1 VTMRD
6 RILAGVAAT
15 VAVVG
20 AFWFLALHP
29 RLDHAS
35 KLSDQVS
42 QATVRRDQAEADA
55 AQAQAAKAAYSANY
69 ATVARLGKSVPVDDE
84 VPSLVYQLDTAAKAT
99 GIDFR
104 AVKLAGGAVGSPAA
118 ATQPSASAS
127 SSSTSG
133 STPASASA
141 TQTAVATL
149 PPGASIGPAG
159 FPSMPFS
166 FTFRGNFFT
175 LEHFLR
181 KVGGFTGISG
191 KQIRV
196 GGRLLTLDGISL
208 SAAPEG
214 FPHITASISATAFLV
229 PADQGAT
236 GGATP
241 TGPATTT
248 TAAEVTP

>member
-1 VTMRD
+1 VSARD
-6 RILAGVAAT
+6 RMLLGVLAT

-20 AFWFLALHP
+20 GFFFLAIRP
-29 RLDHAS
+29 RLNHAS
-35 KLSDQVS
+35 NLSDQVA
-42 QATVRRDQAEADA
+42 QAVQRRDQAEADA
-55 AQAQAAKAAYSANY
+55 AQARAARAAYSANY
-69 ATVARLGKSVPVDDE
+69 ATVTRLGKSVPVDDE
-84 VPSLVYQLDTAAKAT
+84 VPSLVYQLDTAAHAT

-104 AVKLAGGAVGSPAA
+104 AIKLAANAAGSPAA
-118 ATQPSASAS
+118 SPPTSNSTS
-127 SSSTSG
+127 SSGTK
-133 STPASASA
+133 PAAASA
-141 TQTAVATL
+141 TQTAAATL

-166 FTFRGNFFT
+166 FTFRGNFFS

-191 KQIRV
+191 KTIRV

-208 SAAPEG
+208 TAAPEG

-229 PADQGAT
+229 PADEGAT

-241 TGPATTT
+241 GAPAGGTAT